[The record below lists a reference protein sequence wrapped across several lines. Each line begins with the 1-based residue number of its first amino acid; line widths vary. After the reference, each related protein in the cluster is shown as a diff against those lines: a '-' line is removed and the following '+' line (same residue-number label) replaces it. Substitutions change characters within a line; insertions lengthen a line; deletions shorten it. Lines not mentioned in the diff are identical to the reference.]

1 MNSQPL
7 LIIIGGPN
15 GAGKTTLTN
24 YLIQRGRLNTDITPI
39 INPDNIALTLTIYN
53 QTEKEFQAAR
63 IALDQRSAYLQAK
76 QSFAIETTF
85 SGNSEISL
93 LKQAKEAGYIIIGY
107 YVTLSNV
114 QDSIFRVENR
124 VVKGGHNVP
133 TKNLLIR
140 YKRSL
145 QNLSDNFQKFDR
157 LYLFDN
163 SLNVRSRIAIIEF
176 GKLTWINKKHQD
188 HPLIKRLNISET

>member
-39 INPDNIALTLTIYN
+39 VNPDNIALTLTINN

-63 IALDQRSAYLQAK
+63 IALDQRSTYLQAK

-93 LKQAKEAGYIIIGY
+93 LKQAKEAGYIIVGY

-145 QNLSDNFQKFDR
+145 QNLSDNFQDFDR

-163 SLNVRSRIAIIEF
+163 SLKVRSRIAIIEF
-176 GKLTWINKKHQD
+176 GKLTWINKKHQN
-188 HPLIKRLNISET
+188 HLLIDRLNISEN

>member
-1 MNSQPL
+1 MTSPPL

-24 YLIQRGRLNTDITPI
+24 YLVQRGRLNIDITPI
-39 INPDNIALTLTIYN
+39 VNPDNIALTLTIKN

-63 IALDQRSAYLQAK
+63 LALTQRETYFQTK

-163 SLNVRSRIAIIEF
+163 SLKTRSRIAIVEQGSLI
-176 GKLTWINKKHQD
+176 WINKKHQD
-188 HPLIKRLNISET
+188 HPLIKRLNISEN